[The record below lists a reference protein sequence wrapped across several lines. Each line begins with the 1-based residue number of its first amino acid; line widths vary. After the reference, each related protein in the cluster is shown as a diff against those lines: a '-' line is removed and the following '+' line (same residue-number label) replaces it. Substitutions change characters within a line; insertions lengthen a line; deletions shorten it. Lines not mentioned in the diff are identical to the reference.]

1 MVIRAAEIEDI
12 KQIKAIDQLLFKN
25 ESYPVFALR
34 QLHDIT
40 NGLMKV
46 AELDKVIVAYGIGH
60 YNNEKQEAWFLSLGV
75 LPGYRGRQIGEGLIS
90 DMVEEVRAM
99 GASSIYLTV
108 HPENEPGINI
118 YEKLGFKIRQAAEN
132 YYLDHSPRLVMVKNL
147 N

>member
-1 MVIRAAEIEDI
+1 MIIRAAEIEDI
-12 KQIKAIDQLLFKN
+12 KQIKAIDQLLFED
-25 ESYPVFALR
+25 ESYPIFALR

-46 AELDKVIVAYGIGH
+46 AELDKEIVAYGIGH

-75 LPGYRGRQIGEGLIS
+75 LPCYRGRKIGERLTS
-90 DMVEEVRAM
+90 DMVEDVKAM

-108 HPENEPGINI
+108 HPENEHGINI
-118 YEKLGFKIRQAAEN
+118 YEKLGFETQQAAEN